1 MNRLQR
7 VIAQQKAKYVELQES
22 QRARREVP
30 WLQLNNPTGIP
41 AEKISDKSHEAKK
54 KEGIYPCTIH
64 VLLDG
69 HVRIFASYFYW

>member
-1 MNRLQR
+1 VNRLQR

-30 WLQLNNPTGIP
+30 WLHFSDPTGIP

-54 KEGIYPCTIH
+54 KRAFTH